1 MKKDFITV
9 SPDNGGGGTTQ
20 VNVVADPNSTFQSRS
35 TTLNFSAGGGVSRAI
50 TVNQDGIPLMPVVGL
65 TSLID
70 KWNGNVTLS
79 FNATGFST
87 TSVQNNNGYEK
98 GVSYLSVKMNA
109 QLPSVSEFLD
119 TYWVTRGA
127 LLLADSFED
136 VWPEPWNNGVFM
148 ETIYK
153 DKPGAGTK
161 IYYDIVQSDPEN
173 VEISGFTA
181 HYLRMADKN
190 KFSLEYHVLQYVRF
204 YLGNPQDQGEYVCVA
219 EFDFT

>member
-9 SPDNGGGGTTQ
+9 SPDNGGGTTQ
-20 VNVVADPNSTFQSRS
+20 VSVVADPNSTFQSRS

-65 TSLID
+65 TSLAD

-87 TSVQNNNGYEK
+87 ASAQNDNGYERE
-98 GVSYLSVKMNA
+98 VSYLSVKMNA
-109 QLPSVSEFLD
+109 QLPSVSEAAD
-119 TYWVTRGA
+119 TYWVTRGV

-153 DKPGAGTK
+153 DKSRAGTK
-161 IYYDIVQSDPEN
+161 IYYDIVQSDPES
-173 VEISGFTA
+173 VGISGFTA

-190 KFSLEYHVLQYVRF
+190 KFSPEYHVLQYVRF
-204 YLGNPQDQGEYVCVA
+204 YLGDPQYQGEYVCVA

>member
-20 VNVVADPNSTFQSRS
+20 VSVVADPNSTFQSRS
-35 TTLNFSAGGGVSRAI
+35 TTLNFSAGGRVSRAI
-50 TVNQDGIPLMPVVGL
+50 TVNQDDIPLMPVVGL
-65 TSLID
+65 TSLVD
-70 KWNGNVTLS
+70 NWNGTVTLS

-87 TSVQNNNGYEK
+87 ASAQNDNGYEHE
-98 GVSYLSVKMNA
+98 VSYLSVKMNA
-109 QLPSVSEFLD
+109 QLPSVSEASD

-153 DKPGAGTK
+153 DKPKLGTK
-161 IYYDIVQSDPEN
+161 IYYDIVQSEPES
-173 VEISGFTA
+173 VGISGFTA
-181 HYLRMADKN
+181 HYLRMSDAK
-190 KFSLEYHVLQYVRF
+190 KFSTEYHILQYIRF
-204 YLGNPQDQGEYVCVA
+204 YLGDPERQGEFVCVA

>member
-9 SPDNGGGGTTQ
+9 SPNNGGTTQ
-20 VNVVADPNSTFQSRS
+20 VSVVADPNSTFQSRS

-65 TSLID
+65 TSLVD

-153 DKPGAGTK
+153 NKPGAGTQV
-161 IYYDIVQSDPEN
+161 YYDIVQSDPES
-173 VEISGFTA
+173 VGISGFTA
-181 HYLRMADKN
+181 HYLRMSDAK
-190 KFSLEYHVLQYVRF
+190 KFSPEYHVLQYIRF
-204 YLGNPQDQGEYVCVA
+204 YLGDPERQGEFVCVA

>member
-9 SPDNGGGGTTQ
+9 SPDNGGGTTQ
-20 VNVVADPNSTFQSRS
+20 VSVVADPNSTFQSRS
-35 TTLNFSAGGGVSRAI
+35 TTLNFSAGGVSRAI

-65 TSLID
+65 TSLAD
-70 KWNGNVTLS
+70 KWNGTVTLS
-79 FNATGFST
+79 FNAAGFST
-87 TSVQNNNGYEK
+87 ASAQNDNGYEL

-109 QLPSVSEFLD
+109 QLPSVSETLD

-148 ETIYK
+148 KTIYK
-153 DKPGAGTK
+153 DRPGAGTQ

-173 VEISGFTA
+173 VGISGFTA

-190 KFSLEYHVLQYVRF
+190 KFSTEYHVLQYIRF
-204 YLGNPQDQGEYVCVA
+204 YLGNPERQGKFVCVA

>member
-9 SPDNGGGGTTQ
+9 SPDNGGGTTQ

-65 TSLID
+65 TSLSD
-70 KWNGNVTLS
+70 KWNGFVTLS

-87 TSVQNNNGYEK
+87 ASAQNDLGYER
-98 GVSYLSVKMNA
+98 GVSYLSVKMSA
-109 QLPSVSEFLD
+109 QLPSVSEISD

-136 VWPEPWNNGVFM
+136 VWSEPWNNGVFM
-148 ETIYK
+148 ETIYTGR
-153 DKPGAGTK
+153 PGEGK
-161 IYYDIVQSDPEN
+161 IYHDIVQSDPEN
-173 VEISGFTA
+173 VRIPGFTA

-190 KFSLEYHVLQYVRF
+190 KFSPEYHVLQYVRF
-204 YLGNPQDQGEYVCVA
+204 YLGNPQNQGEYVCIA

>member
-1 MKKDFITV
+1 
-9 SPDNGGGGTTQ
+9 
-20 VNVVADPNSTFQSRS
+20 
-35 TTLNFSAGGGVSRAI
+35 
-50 TVNQDGIPLMPVVGL
+50 MPVVGL
-65 TSLID
+65 TSLPD
-70 KWNGNVTLS
+70 KWNGFVTLS

-87 TSVQNNNGYEK
+87 TSAQNNNGYEE

-109 QLPSVSEFLD
+109 QLPPVSENSD

-153 DKPGAGTK
+153 DRPGAGTQ
-161 IYYDIVQSDPEN
+161 IYYDIVQSDPES
-173 VEISGFTA
+173 VGISGFTA
-181 HYLRMADKN
+181 HYLRMSDAK
-190 KFSLEYHVLQYVRF
+190 KFSPTYHVLQYIRF
-204 YLGNPQDQGEYVCVA
+204 YLGDPERQGEFVCVA

>member
-1 MKKDFITV
+1 
-9 SPDNGGGGTTQ
+9 
-20 VNVVADPNSTFQSRS
+20 
-35 TTLNFSAGGGVSRAI
+35 
-50 TVNQDGIPLMPVVGL
+50 MPVVGL
-65 TSLID
+65 TSLAD
-70 KWNGNVTLS
+70 NWNGNVTLS

-87 TSVQNNNGYEK
+87 ASAQNDNGYES

-109 QLPSVSEFLD
+109 QLPSVSEASD

-153 DKPGAGTK
+153 DRPGAGTK
-161 IYYDIVQSDPEN
+161 IYYDIVQSDPES
-173 VEISGFTA
+173 VGISGFTA
-181 HYLRMADKN
+181 HYFRMADKN
-190 KFSLEYHVLQYVRF
+190 KFSPSYHVLQYVRF
-204 YLGNPQDQGEYVCVA
+204 YLGDPRNQGKYVCIA

>member
-20 VNVVADPNSTFQSRS
+20 VSVVADPNSTFQSRS

-65 TSLID
+65 TSLED
-70 KWNGNVTLS
+70 MWHGSVTLS

-87 TSVQNNNGYEK
+87 ASVQNDNGYER
-98 GVSYLSVKMNA
+98 GVSYLSVKMSA
-109 QLPSVSEFLD
+109 QIPSVSEFSD
-119 TYWVTRGA
+119 TYWVIKGA
-127 LLLADSFED
+127 LLLADSFKD

-148 ETIYK
+148 ETTYTGR
-153 DKPGAGTK
+153 PGEGK
-161 IYYDIVQSDPEN
+161 IYYDTVQSDPEN
-173 VEISGFTA
+173 VGISGFTA
-181 HYLRMADKN
+181 HYLRMNDKN
-190 KFSLEYHVLQYVRF
+190 KFSPEYHVLQYVRF
-204 YLGNPQDQGEYVCVA
+204 YLGDPRNQGEYVCIA

>member
-9 SPDNGGGGTTQ
+9 SPDNGGGTTQ
-20 VNVVADPNSTFQSRS
+20 VSVVADPNSTFQSRS

-50 TVNQDGIPLMPVVGL
+50 TVNQNGIPLMPVVGL
-65 TSLID
+65 TSLAD
-70 KWNGNVTLS
+70 NWNGTVTLS

-87 TSVQNNNGYEK
+87 TSAQNDNGYER

-109 QLPSVSEFLD
+109 QLPSVSEFSD

-153 DKPGAGTK
+153 NGPGAATK
-161 IYYDIVQSDPEN
+161 IYYDIVQSDPKS
-173 VEISGFTA
+173 VGISGFTA
-181 HYLRMADKN
+181 HYLRMSDAK
-190 KFSLEYHVLQYVRF
+190 KFSPAYHVLQYIRF
-204 YLGNPQDQGEYVCVA
+204 YLGNPERQGEFVCVA
-219 EFDFT
+219 EFNFT

>member
-1 MKKDFITV
+1 
-9 SPDNGGGGTTQ
+9 
-20 VNVVADPNSTFQSRS
+20 
-35 TTLNFSAGGGVSRAI
+35 
-50 TVNQDGIPLMPVVGL
+50 MPVVGL
-65 TSLID
+65 TSLND
-70 KWNGNVTLS
+70 NWNGTVTLS

-87 TSVQNNNGYEK
+87 ASVQNDNGYER
-98 GVSYLSVKMNA
+98 GVNYLSVKMNA
-109 QLPSVSEFLD
+109 QLPSVSEASD

-153 DKPGAGTK
+153 DKPRVGTR

-173 VEISGFTA
+173 VRISGFTA
-181 HYLRMADKN
+181 HYFRMADKN
-190 KFSLEYHVLQYVRF
+190 QFTPENHALQYVRF
-204 YLGNPQDQGEYVCVA
+204 YLGDPDNQGEYVCVS

>member
-9 SPDNGGGGTTQ
+9 SPDNGGTTQ
-20 VNVVADPNSTFQSRS
+20 VSVVADPNSTFQSRS
-35 TTLNFSAGGGVSRAI
+35 TALNFSAGGGVSRAI

-65 TSLID
+65 TSLAD
-70 KWNGNVTLS
+70 DWNGSVTLS

-87 TSVQNNNGYEK
+87 ASVRNDNGYER
-98 GVSYLSVKMNA
+98 GVRYLSVKMNA
-109 QLPSVSEFLD
+109 QLPSVSEIAD

-127 LLLADSFED
+127 LLLSDSFED

-153 DKPGAGTK
+153 DKPGIGTK
-161 IYYDIVQSDPEN
+161 TYYDIVQSDPESVGIPN
-173 VEISGFTA
+173 FTA
-181 HYLRMADKN
+181 HYLRMSNAK
-190 KFSLEYHVLQYVRF
+190 KFSPEYHVLQYVRF
-204 YLGNPQDQGEYVCVA
+204 YLGDPQYQGEFVCVA